1 MALMRKVVFM
11 IVVLLRVATAFA
23 AQQTPAAKPQVATM
37 LAGLHAAKWTDRAE
51 AYEELR
57 DDPMA
62 IPKPEVQSALLE
74 LLNREN
80 QLTELTLRDSH
91 EKVGVSEKY
100 GEGFGEYV
108 DELGDTVD
116 TFANW
121 NDPRQVCIFVHE
133 AYNPESKF
141 AAKIASH
148 AKLATPCLI
157 EMYRSEVGLVR
168 AEAAGVL
175 VQAVA
180 KAQDQLDR
188 NTIGMAIQLIG
199 RALRDPDD
207 AVRST
212 SVRALSKFAGPDMIP
227 ALEQVAQSD
236 PSPEVH
242 GHSIRKSA
250 LDAINAIQKR
260 AQQ

>member
-11 IVVLLRVATAFA
+11 IFALLLGAAASA
-23 AQQTPAAKPQVATM
+23 AQQTHASKPQVTTL
-37 LAGLHAAKWTDRAE
+37 LAGLYAAKWTDRAE

-62 IPKPEVQSALLE
+62 IPKPEVQSALME
-74 LLNREN
+74 LLDREN
-80 QLTELTLRDSH
+80 QLIESTLRDSH
-91 EKVGVSEKY
+91 ERVGVSEKY
-100 GEGFGEYV
+100 GEGLSEYV
-108 DELGDTVD
+108 GELGETVD

-157 EMYRSEVGLVR
+157 EMYSSDVGLVR

-180 KAQDQLDR
+180 KAKDQLDR
-188 NTIGMAIQLIG
+188 NTIGIANQLIV
-199 RALRDPDD
+199 RALRDRDD

-212 SVRALSKFAGPDMIP
+212 SVSALGKFGGQDMIP

-236 PSPEVH
+236 PSPEVQ

-250 LDAINAIQKR
+250 LNAIDAIQKR
-260 AQQ
+260 AQK